1 MPAVPGVP
9 TPIKALCVVPFGMEE
24 GSEEEIVEREFGLV
38 VGEPAVFQFLASTTR
53 KQDRAGEIVEDW
65 AGDIHEV
72 TTLETFLPASEGEKG
87 GTVVPVWLQTRI
99 EKRDSAGGTDVGGS
113 GDTLGGVEIGAG
125 VLEMWCIERDG
136 DREWKLEFDVRYNP
150 T

>member
-1 MPAVPGVP
+1 
-9 TPIKALCVVPFGMEE
+9 MEE
-24 GSEEEIVEREFGLV
+24 GSEAEIVEREFGLV

-53 KQDRAGEIVEDW
+53 KGDRAGEIVEDW
-65 AGDIHEV
+65 AGDIQEV
-72 TTLETFLPASEGEKG
+72 TALETFLPASEGEQG

-99 EKRDSAGGTDVGGS
+99 QPRQTRAVSVSESEAGDS
-113 GDTLGGVEIGAG
+113 LGGVEIGAG

>member
-1 MPAVPGVP
+1 
-9 TPIKALCVVPFGMEE
+9 
-24 GSEEEIVEREFGLV
+24 V

-53 KQDRAGEIVEDW
+53 KTDRVGEIVEDW

-72 TTLETFLPASEGEKG
+72 TTLETMLPASESERG

-99 EKRDSAGGTDVGGS
+99 EKRDSGGGVDVGNS

>member
-1 MPAVPGVP
+1 VP
-9 TPIKALCVVPFGMEE
+9 TPVKALCVVPYGMEE
-24 GSEEEIVEREFGLV
+24 GSEAEIVEREFGLV

-53 KQDRAGEIVEDW
+53 KTDRVGEIVEDW

-72 TTLETFLPASEGEKG
+72 TTLETMLPASESERS

-99 EKRDSAGGTDVGGS
+99 EKRDSGGDADAGNS